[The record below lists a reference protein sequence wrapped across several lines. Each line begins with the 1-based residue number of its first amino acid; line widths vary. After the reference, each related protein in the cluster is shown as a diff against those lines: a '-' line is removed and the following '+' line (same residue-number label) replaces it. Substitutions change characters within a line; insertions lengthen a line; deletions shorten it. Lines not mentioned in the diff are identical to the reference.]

1 MFIIGERINGMFK
14 DVARAIV
21 SRDKKSIQELAMAQL
36 NKGAD
41 ALDVNVGPASP
52 NPTKDMIW
60 LIQILQEITDKPLV
74 IDSPSVAVIQE
85 SLPEVKNPVIIN
97 STTAEDHKLQDLLPL
112 AKQYNAKIIALTID
126 KGGVPKDAESRL
138 ELAVKIITH
147 AQEAGLSP
155 RDVYIDP
162 VLLPVNVAQDHSPEV
177 LKALREVKLLSDPA
191 PATVVGLSNVSQGAK
206 QRSLINRT
214 FVVMALACGL
224 DSAILD
230 PLDDD
235 VINAIKTAE
244 ILLNEQI
251 FCPDYLSI

>member
-1 MFIIGERINGMFK
+1 
-14 DVARAIV
+14 
-21 SRDKKSIQELAMAQL
+21 
-36 NKGAD
+36 
-41 ALDVNVGPASP
+41 
-52 NPTKDMIW
+52 
-60 LIQILQEITDKPLV
+60 
-74 IDSPSVAVIQE
+74 
-85 SLPEVKNPVIIN
+85 
-97 STTAEDHKLQDLLPL
+97 
-112 AKQYNAKIIALTID
+112 
-126 KGGVPKDAESRL
+126 
-138 ELAVKIITH
+138 
-147 AQEAGLSP
+147 
-155 RDVYIDP
+155 YIDP